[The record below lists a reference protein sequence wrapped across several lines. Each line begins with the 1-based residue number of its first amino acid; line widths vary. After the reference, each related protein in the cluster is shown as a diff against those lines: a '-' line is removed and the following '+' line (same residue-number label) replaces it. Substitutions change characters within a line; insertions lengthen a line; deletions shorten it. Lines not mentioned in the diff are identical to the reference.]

1 MKPQHRSVFISDIHL
16 GTPECRVNYLL
27 SFLRQLQCEQL
38 YLVGDVIDFEAMEKR
53 HYWPAEHT
61 QVVLEVLALAR
72 RGVKVTYI
80 PGNHDC
86 NLRNLAGQS
95 IAGVEI
101 KLWCEHVAADGRRY
115 RVSHGDEFDPEAIGK
130 RWLLWVGEHAQRWL
144 SVANRAFN
152 RLRRG
157 LSLPYLPLSI
167 IAKSRV
173 SAALHYI
180 RQYQQ
185 RVALHARDEG
195 YDGHICGHIHFGHVQ
210 SYDGVLYLNRAH
222 RRPGRPD
229 EFAALERSLRADRH
243 RRTGTGRSLAPQSA
257 TATITGAAPF
267 AGANRRSLKRDR
279 GIGSTAPAAKVST
292 ADDAG
297 AR

>member
-1 MKPQHRSVFISDIHL
+1 MKPLYRSVFISDIHL

-27 SFLRQLQCEQL
+27 SFLRQLNCEQL
-38 YLVGDVIDFEAMEKR
+38 YLVGDVIDLEAMEKR

-61 QVVLEVLALAR
+61 QVMLEVLSLAR
-72 RGVKVTYI
+72 RGIKVTYI

-86 NLRNLAGQS
+86 QLRRLAGQTWG
-95 IAGVEI
+95 GVEI
-101 KLWCEHVAADGRRY
+101 KLWAEHTAADGRRY
-115 RVSHGDEFDPEAIGK
+115 RVSHGDEFDPEAMGK

-144 SVANRAFN
+144 SMANRAFN

-180 RQYQQ
+180 QQ
-185 RVALHARDEG
+185 FEHRVSLHARNEG

-210 SYDGVLYLNRAH
+210 SYDGVLYLNDGDWVEHCTALTEDQD
-222 RRPGRPD
+222 GRMNLLHWSD
-229 EFAALERSLRADRH
+229 HCTAIATADQGRVDH
-243 RRTGTGRSLAPQSA
+243 WQPNPLPLRSLAPR
-257 TATITGAAPF
+257 PL
-267 AGANRRSLKRDR
+267 AG
-279 GIGSTAPAAKVST
+279 
-292 ADDAG
+292 
-297 AR
+297 